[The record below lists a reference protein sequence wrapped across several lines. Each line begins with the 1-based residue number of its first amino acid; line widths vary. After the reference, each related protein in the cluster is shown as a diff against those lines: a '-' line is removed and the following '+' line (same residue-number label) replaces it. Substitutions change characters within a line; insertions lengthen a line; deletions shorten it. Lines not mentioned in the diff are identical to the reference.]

1 MLEVSLTETVDR
13 NGDAGSTSSSIST
26 HVHKESLASTVSAQ
40 RQPDFRLMRL
50 QPQEQSVDIKRDVLR
65 ALPEHY
71 GRAGGARR
79 FSRVNRWEGSSRA
92 RFGA

>member
-1 MLEVSLTETVDR
+1 
-13 NGDAGSTSSSIST
+13 
-26 HVHKESLASTVSAQ
+26 
-40 RQPDFRLMRL
+40 MRL